1 MWREVVTQETAS
13 VSEQIQSRLAPY
25 LGDFNA
31 KIWVQ
36 KVAQRDLGLEP
47 EALTPSHVSALLDGL
62 RPSLNT
68 FFGRQAAG
76 ELLQKILR
84 EVR

>member
-1 MWREVVTQETAS
+1 MWEALVTEATSS
-13 VSEQIQSRLAPY
+13 VSEQVQSRLAPY

-47 EALTPSHVSALLDGL
+47 EALARSHLPTLLDGL

-76 ELLQKILR
+76 DLVERILR
-84 EVR
+84 EVG

>member
-1 MWREVVTQETAS
+1 MVEQTAS
-13 VSEQIQSRLAPY
+13 VSEQVESRLAPY

-47 EALTPSHVSALLDGL
+47 EALTASHVATLLDGL

-68 FFGRQAAG
+68 FFGRQAAD

>member
-1 MWREVVTQETAS
+1 MVEQAAS
-13 VSEQIQSRLAPY
+13 VSEQVESQLAPY

-47 EALTPSHVSALLDGL
+47 DALTASHISALLDGL

-68 FFGRQAAG
+68 FFGRQAAE